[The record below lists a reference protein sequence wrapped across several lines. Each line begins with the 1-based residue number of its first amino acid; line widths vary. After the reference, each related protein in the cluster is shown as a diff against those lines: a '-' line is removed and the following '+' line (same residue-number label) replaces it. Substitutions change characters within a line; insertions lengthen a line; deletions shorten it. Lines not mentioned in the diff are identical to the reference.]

1 MFKKIRSVSKI
12 KKKTDKK
19 LRIQEDSIPENELKR
34 SKSEIDLAQS
44 VQAEQNASKSFAFKY
59 RSKSVRAHRR
69 TKSNEQWS
77 QTDFETQ
84 IVSDDQTDG
93 VPDNTKLIKRKT
105 NDQSETS
112 IVDQSESRSSC
123 SLPTVEI
130 NKKKSEIEIRTNTS
144 LHPAYICS
152 LLVLVGFNFAAFT
165 SFYYNSTIF
174 LHQMILALLAGI
186 LVAIFLRRFIG
197 LNLFKTKDKVSER
210 SVLTLVTQIRLVYK
224 FVTTDY
230 QTDLDE
236 FVWSFFLF
244 NLSIWILF
252 LDKISFNAVQ
262 NVALNAKASMSD
274 KLFKN

>member
-12 KKKTDKK
+12 KKKSDKK
-19 LRIQEDSIPENELKR
+19 LKFHEDAIPENELKR

-44 VQAEQNASKSFAFKY
+44 VKAEQNAGSKSFAFKY

-77 QTDFETQ
+77 QTDFENQTDVMDEKDAVPRSLIRRKQ
-84 IVSDDQTDG
+84 DDQSIQSEVKEIRDS
-93 VPDNTKLIKRKT
+93 
-105 NDQSETS
+105 QSETRE
-112 IVDQSESRSSC
+112 I
-123 SLPTVEI
+123 EI
-130 NKKKSEIEIRTNTS
+130 NKKKSEIEISTNTS

-165 SFYYNSTIF
+165 SFYYNSSIF

-186 LVAIFLRRFIG
+186 LVAVFLRRFIG

-236 FVWSFFLF
+236 FLWSFFLF

-252 LDKISFNAVQ
+252 LDKISFNTVQ
-262 NVALNAKASMSD
+262 NVANNAKATFSE
-274 KLFKN
+274 KIFKS